1 MTLLFVEPLKPSR
14 YTRLHIGD
22 FSLRAAFDLPSQLFF
37 TRRNTE
43 QFCSHDQS
51 IVMFSIVSKI
61 INEAMNQMS
70 GVVRNMA
77 LFRNAKNGTLV
88 EEQQ

>member
-1 MTLLFVEPLKPSR
+1 
-14 YTRLHIGD
+14 
-22 FSLRAAFDLPSQLFF
+22 
-37 TRRNTE
+37 
-43 QFCSHDQS
+43 
-51 IVMFSIVSKI
+51 MFSIVSKI

-77 LFRNAKNGTLV
+77 LFRDAKNGTLV

>member
-14 YTRLHIGD
+14 YARLYIGN
-22 FSLRAAFDLPSQLFF
+22 FSLRATFDFPSQLFF
-37 TRRNTE
+37 TWRYTE

-51 IVMFSIVSKI
+51 IVMFSIVSEI

-70 GVVRNMA
+70 GVVSNMA
-77 LFRNAKNGTLV
+77 LFRDAKNGTLV